1 MPVDSGVVI
10 ARVWEGYPAD
20 RAGLKTEDVII
31 KVDDLEIETVGEL
44 EKFLIVHAPGEMVK
58 VTFYREGK
66 LQIAE
71 IKLGNPPI

>member
-1 MPVDSGVVI
+1 VPVDSGVVI

-44 EKFLIVHAPGEMVK
+44 EKFLIVHARV
-58 VTFYREGK
+58 
-66 LQIAE
+66 I
-71 IKLGNPPI
+71 